1 MKNDDR
7 NSLTADQNTNQT
19 EPEQK
24 PDLTLL
30 YKRRCRSDDI
40 IQKAKHLL
48 IAGHS
53 PGRVACLLRLP
64 LERVQELYENSY
76 NPRGRRFAK
85 QNEHTTARLALT
97 SFNEGAPLA
106 DIVAAL
112 GLSLYWVVMSLR
124 QTGVAE
130 SAINSRLPPA
140 DDPLYVE
147 YRKVCER
154 KAASRFK
161 PIQINP
167 VRHVRKAAGQKA
179 SQTEATGTTATA

>member
-1 MKNDDR
+1 MSDEKR
-7 NSLTADQNTNQT
+7 NSLTADQNTDQN

-48 IAGHS
+48 IAGYS

-64 LERVQELYENSY
+64 QDRVQELYDNSY
-76 NPRGRRFAK
+76 NPRCRRFAR
-85 QNEHTTARLALT
+85 QNEHTNARLALT

-106 DIVAAL
+106 DIAAGL

-124 QTGVAE
+124 QNGITDA
-130 SAINSRLPPA
+130 AMAPLFPPY
-140 DDPLYVE
+140 DDPLCVE
-147 YRKVCER
+147 YRRVVAR
-154 KAASRFK
+154 KAASRFR
-161 PIQINP
+161 PIHINA
-167 VRHVRKAAGQKA
+167 VRRIRKSAGK
-179 SQTEATGTTATA
+179 TATA

>member
-1 MKNDDR
+1 MTDEKR
-7 NSLTADQNTNQT
+7 NSLTADQNTDQN

-48 IAGHS
+48 IAGYT

-64 LERVQELYENSY
+64 LDRVMELYENSY
-76 NPRGRRFAK
+76 NAKCRRFAK
-85 QNEHTTARLALT
+85 QNEHTNARLALT

-124 QTGVAE
+124 QNGVAE

-147 YRKVCER
+147 YRKVVAR
-154 KAASRFK
+154 KAACK
-161 PIQINP
+161 QKTIQISP
-167 VRHVRKAAGQKA
+167 TRRSRRVDAGK
-179 SQTEATGTTATA
+179 SVGRTATT